1 MKGDYPIRQLCQAF
15 AVSPSGFYG
24 WQKRQSKPGLRHRQN
39 EQLKRQIAQI
49 HRDSRQTY
57 GAPRIQVVL
66 RHNGQ
71 RHGRN
76 RIARLMRQISI
87 GGRQYRRFRPITTDS
102 QHDQPVAPNRLPH
115 LGPPT
120 GPDEIWVADITYI
133 ATIEGWLYL
142 AAIMDLYSRRVVGW
156 AMNSRLDTTLTLAA
170 WRMALN
176 HRRPPARLLFHS
188 DRGVQFAS
196 QEFRQALA
204 AAGAVPSMSRK
215 ANCYDNAVMES
226 FWSTLKL
233 EWVYR
238 KTWNSRQEARQQ
250 IFDYIETFYNR
261 RRLHSSLG
269 YRSPADFECSN
280 N

>member
-1 MKGDYPIRQLCQAF
+1 MKGEYPIRRLCQAL

-24 WQKRQSKPGLRHRQN
+24 WQKRQAKPGPRHRQD
-39 EQLKRQIAQI
+39 EQLKQQIAQI

-76 RIARLMRQISI
+76 RIGRLMRQIPI
-87 GGRQYRRFRPITTDS
+87 WGRQYRRFRPVTTDS
-102 QHDQPVAPNRLPH
+102 RHDQPVAPNRLPN
-115 LGPPT
+115 LGAPA
-120 GPDEIWVADITYI
+120 GPDEIWVGDITYI
-133 ATIEGWLYL
+133 ATAQGWLYL
-142 AAIMDLYSRRVVGW
+142 AAILDLYSRRVVGW
-156 AMNSRLDTTLTLAA
+156 AMSSRLDTTLTLDA

-176 HRRPPARLLFHS
+176 HRRPPASLLFHS

-196 QEFRQALA
+196 REFRRALA
-204 AAGAVPSMSRK
+204 AVKAVPSMSRK
-215 ANCYDNAVMES
+215 GNCYDNAVMES

-238 KTWNSRQEARQQ
+238 QTWESRQEARRQL
-250 IFDYIETFYNR
+250 FDYIETFYNR

-269 YRSPADFECSN
+269 YQSPTDFEYSN